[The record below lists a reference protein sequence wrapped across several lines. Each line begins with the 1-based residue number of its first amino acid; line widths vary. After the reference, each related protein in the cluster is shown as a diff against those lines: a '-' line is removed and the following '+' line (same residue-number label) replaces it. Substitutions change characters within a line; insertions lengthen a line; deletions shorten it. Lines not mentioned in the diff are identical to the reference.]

1 MPALPSSLTAILSL
15 LRPAFTAPTFQTFEA
30 LVAGFIGRVGEHT
43 VTGMWQ
49 AARLAGKLHH
59 SRAHDFFARSAWRP
73 DRLGLL
79 VLDFLLER
87 FVDAEEPIRLALDG
101 SVFRRSG
108 PKVHGASWH
117 HDSQAAPSGR
127 GFKFGNCFVV
137 VGLVVR
143 VGALGERAWCLPVLF
158 RLWLPTP
165 KPTKERP
172 DPERRPSQQD
182 LAAELVELIAERHPK
197 RRIDLVGDSAFA
209 CKAMA
214 PASDWITLTARLRSN
229 AVIHAPKPPPTGRR
243 GRPRVKG
250 ERLGTLAEIA
260 ARAKASEWRR
270 LQVPG
275 RGEIEALTVE
285 GLWYSVFG
293 PRAVRVVIVREPCDT
308 EGYRVALITTDVE
321 AGVAEIVC
329 RYADRWS
336 IEVAFQ
342 DAKQTVGVGE
352 ARNRVRAAVERTVPF
367 GLLCQTLAVAWY
379 ALHADPAADVARRRR
394 MAPWYSQK
402 RDPSMLDVLAALRR
416 ELIRAEFHQGAG
428 RAPSSRQITPRPP
441 SCPRVAA

>member
-15 LRPAFTAPTFQTFEA
+15 LRPVFTAPTFQTFEA

-43 VTGMWQ
+43 VCGMWQ

-59 SRAHDFFARSAWRP
+59 SRAHDFFARSAWCP

-87 FVDAEEPIRLALDG
+87 FVDAEEPICLALDG
-101 SVFRRSG
+101 SVFGRSG

-117 HDSQAAPSGR
+117 HDSSAAPGGR

-143 VGALGERAWCLPVLF
+143 VRALGERAWCLPVLF

-172 DPERRPSQQD
+172 GPERRSSQQE
-182 LAAELVELIAERHPK
+182 LAAALVGLIAERHPQ
-197 RRIDLVGDSAFA
+197 RRIDVVGDSAFA

-214 PASDWITLTARLRSN
+214 PASDRITLTSRLRSN

-250 ERLGTLAEIA
+250 ERLGTPAEIL
-260 ARAKASEWRR
+260 ARAKEGEWWR
-270 LQVPG
+270 LSVSG
-275 RGEIEALTVE
+275 RGEVCALVVE
-285 GLWYSVFG
+285 GLWYSVLG
-293 PRAVRVVIVREPCDT
+293 PRTVRVVIVREPSDA
-308 EGYRVALITTDVE
+308 EGYRIALITTDLE
-321 AGVAEIVC
+321 AGAAEILA

-342 DAKQTVGVGE
+342 DAKHVVGVGE
-352 ARNRVRAAVERTVPF
+352 ARNRVKPAVERTVPF

-379 ALHADPAADVARRRR
+379 ALHADPATDVARRRR

-416 ELIRAEFHQGAG
+416 QLIRAEFRQAAG
-428 RAPSSRQITPRPP
+428 RAPSPRQITACPP
-441 SCPRVAA
+441 SRLRAAQ

>member
-15 LRPAFTAPTFQTFEA
+15 LRPAFTAPTFQVFEA
-30 LVAGFIGRVGEHT
+30 LLAGFVSRVGEHT

-59 SRAHDFFARSAWRP
+59 SRGHDFFARAAWCP

-79 VLDFLLER
+79 LLDFLLER
-87 FVDAEEPIRLALDG
+87 FTDPEAPIALAVDG

-108 PKVHGASWH
+108 PRVHGASWH
-117 HDSQAAPSGR
+117 HDSSAASGGR

-143 VGALGERAWCLPVLF
+143 VPALGERAWCLPVLF

-165 KPTKERP
+165 KPTEERP

-182 LAAELVELIAERHPK
+182 LAAGLVELIAKRHPK
-197 RRIDLVGDSAFA
+197 RQIDVVGDSAFA
-209 CKAMA
+209 CRAMA
-214 PASDWITLTARLRSN
+214 PGADRVTLTSRLRSN
-229 AVIHAPKPPPTGRR
+229 AVIHGPKPPRTGRR

-250 ERLGTLAEIA
+250 ERLGTPAEVV

-270 LQVPG
+270 LSVPG
-275 RGEIEALTVE
+275 RSEVCALVVE
-285 GLWYSVFG
+285 GLWHSVLG
-293 PRAVRVVIVREPCDT
+293 PRPVRVVIVREPADT

-321 AGVAEIVC
+321 AGAAEIVA

-352 ARNRVRAAVERTVPF
+352 ARNRVKAAVERTVPF
-367 GLLCQTLAVAWY
+367 GFICQSLAVTWY

-394 MAPWYSQK
+394 IAPWYPQK

-416 ELIRAEFHQGAG
+416 ELIRAEFRQEAG
-428 RAPSSRQITPRPP
+428 RAASSRQITARP
-441 SCPRVAA
+441 SSRLRAAA

>member
-15 LRPAFTAPTFQTFEA
+15 LRPAFTAPTFQIFEA
-30 LVAGFIGRVGEHT
+30 LVAGLVGRIGEHT

-59 SRAHDFFARSAWRP
+59 SRAHDFFARAVWCP

-79 VLDFLLER
+79 LLDFLLER
-87 FVDAEEPIRLALDG
+87 FVSPDAPISLAVDG

-117 HDSQAAPSGR
+117 HDSSASSGGR

-143 VGALGERAWCLPVLF
+143 VPALGERAWCLPVLF

-165 KPTKERP
+165 KPTEERP

-182 LAAELVELIAERHPK
+182 LAAQLIAKVAERYPQ
-197 RRIDLVGDSAFA
+197 RRIDIVGDSAFA

-214 PASDWITLTARLRSN
+214 PSSDLLTLTSRLRSN
-229 AVIHAPKPPPTGRR
+229 AVIHGPKPPPTGRR

-250 ERLGTLAEIA
+250 ERLGTPGEIA

-270 LQVPG
+270 LSVPG
-275 RGEIEALTVE
+275 RGEVCALVVE
-285 GLWYSVFG
+285 GLWHSVLG
-293 PRAVRVVIVREPCDT
+293 PRAVRVAIVREPSDA
-308 EGYRVALITTDVE
+308 EGYRVALITTDLE
-321 AGVAEIVC
+321 APVAEIVA

-352 ARNRVRAAVERTVPF
+352 ARNRVKAAVERTVPF
-367 GLLCQTLAVAWY
+367 GLLCQSVAVAWY
-379 ALHADPAADVARRRR
+379 ALNADPAADVARRRQE
-394 MAPWYSQK
+394 APWYSQK

-416 ELIRAEFHQGAG
+416 ELIRAEFQQGAG
-428 RAPSSRQITPRPP
+428 RAPSSRQILARPP
-441 SCPRVAA
+441 SRLRAAA

>member
-15 LRPAFTAPTFQTFEA
+15 LRPAFTAPTFQIFEA
-30 LVAGFIGRVGEHT
+30 LLAGLLGRVGEHT

-59 SRAHDFFARSAWRP
+59 SRGHDFFARAVWCP

-79 VLDFLLER
+79 VLDFLIER
-87 FVDAEEPIRLALDG
+87 FVSPDAPISLAVDG

-108 PKVHGASWH
+108 PKVHGARWH
-117 HDSQAAPSGR
+117 HDSSAASGGH

-143 VGALGERAWCLPVLF
+143 VAALGERAWCLPVLF

-165 KPTKERP
+165 KPTEENP
-172 DPERRPSQQD
+172 NPERRPSQQD
-182 LAAELVELIAERHPK
+182 LAAELVELVAKRHPK
-197 RRIDLVGDSAFA
+197 RRIDVVGDSAFA
-209 CKAMA
+209 CEAMA
-214 PASDWITLTARLRSN
+214 PAADRITLTSRLRSN

-250 ERLGTLAEIA
+250 ERLGTPAEIA

-270 LQVPG
+270 LSVPG
-275 RGEIEALTVE
+275 RGEVMALVVK
-285 GLWYSVFG
+285 GLWHSVFG
-293 PRAVRVVIVREPCDT
+293 PRAVRVAIVREPSDA
-308 EGYRVALITTDVE
+308 EGYRVALISTDLE
-321 AGVAEIVC
+321 APVAEIVA

-342 DAKQTVGVGE
+342 DAKQTIGVGE
-352 ARNRVRAAVERTVPF
+352 ARNRVQRAVERTVPF
-367 GLLCQTLAVAWY
+367 GFICQSLAVAWY
-379 ALHADPAADVARRRR
+379 ALHADPGADVARRRR
-394 MAPWYSQK
+394 IAPWYSQK

-416 ELIRAEFHQGAG
+416 ELIRAEFRQGAG
-428 RAPSSRQITPRPP
+428 RAPSPRQIPARTPSRL
-441 SCPRVAA
+441 RVAV